1 VSKTSFKKIIHCEK
15 EKLINMVLDIERYPE
30 FVPWCLGA
38 KIHKKNES
46 NDLIELEAELKVG
59 KNFLNEN
66 YVSHVLFDKQKNIIL
81 VNNLDGPLKYLKN
94 EWKFKTLNTA
104 TEVDFFI
111 EFKLKNPIFNMIVN
125 RSFQL
130 GLKKITDAFV
140 ERALH
145 LSKT

>member
-1 VSKTSFKKIIHCEK
+1 MSKTSFKKIIHCEK

-66 YVSHVLFDKQKNIIL
+66 YVSHVLFDKQKNII
-81 VNNLDGPLKYLKN
+81 
-94 EWKFKTLNTA
+94 W
-104 TEVDFFI
+104 
-111 EFKLKNPIFNMIVN
+111 
-125 RSFQL
+125 
-130 GLKKITDAFV
+130 
-140 ERALH
+140 
-145 LSKT
+145 

>member
-1 VSKTSFKKIIHCEK
+1 MSKTSFKKIIHCEK

-66 YVSHVLFDKQKNIIL
+66 YVSQVLFDKQKNIIL

>member
-1 VSKTSFKKIIHCEK
+1 MSKTSFKKIIHCEK

-130 GLKKITDAFV
+130 GLKKITNAFV

>member
-1 VSKTSFKKIIHCEK
+1 
-15 EKLINMVLDIERYPE
+15 MVLDIERYPE

>member
-1 VSKTSFKKIIHCEK
+1 MSKTSFKKIIHCEK

-30 FVPWCLGA
+30 FVPWCLSA

>member
-1 VSKTSFKKIIHCEK
+1 MSKTSFKKIIHCEK

>member
-1 VSKTSFKKIIHCEK
+1 
-15 EKLINMVLDIERYPE
+15 MVLDIEKYPE
-30 FVPWCLGA
+30 FVPWCLSA

>member
-1 VSKTSFKKIIHCEK
+1 
-15 EKLINMVLDIERYPE
+15 MVLDIERYPE

-66 YVSHVLFDKQKNIIL
+66 YVSQVLFDKQKNIIL

-140 ERALH
+140 ERAVH

>member
-1 VSKTSFKKIIHCEK
+1 
-15 EKLINMVLDIERYPE
+15 MVLDIERYPE

-66 YVSHVLFDKQKNIIL
+66 YVSQVLFDKQKNIIL

>member
-30 FVPWCLGA
+30 FVPWCLSA

>member
-1 VSKTSFKKIIHCEK
+1 MSKTSFKKIIHCEK

-38 KIHKKNES
+38 KIHTKNES

>member
-1 VSKTSFKKIIHCEK
+1 MSKTSFKKIIHCEK
-15 EKLINMVLDIERYPE
+15 EKLINMVLDIGRYPE
-30 FVPWCLGA
+30 FVPWCLSA